1 MVNKRPGWYNCST
14 PFLLHS
20 IYIYMVLLSIL
31 KLKVFMTIK
40 FWWLMKTRQK
50 TNIKMVCKAVIL
62 IKTLNK
68 KENKEEM
75 CFIGGLNNTFSWQNC
90 LLLCMFCC
98 GLLLF
103 ENVFWRL
110 IYFLFLAE
118 NEKRTL
124 RLVLIFKTFPINYF
138 LTFYCVILL
147 SNINKTW
154 NIHL

>member
-1 MVNKRPGWYNCST
+1 MSIMFFKNLLIVLNIWYYFSSST
-14 PFLLHS
+14 PYLLHS
-20 IYIYMVLLSIL
+20 IYTYLTLFSIS

-75 CFIGGLNNTFSWQNC
+75 CFIGGLNNTFSWENC
-90 LLLCMFCC
+90 LLLCMFSC

-110 IYFLFLAE
+110 IYF
-118 NEKRTL
+118 
-124 RLVLIFKTFPINYF
+124 Y
-138 LTFYCVILL
+138 ILSWKWKEDL
-147 SNINKTW
+147 ETRFDIQNISN
-154 NIHL
+154 